1 MNKKTCLDVFL
12 KLEVLKNFHDNSNN
26 VLNYVV
32 SGNLLNG
39 KKLKVITRL
48 DQFQYSISTDELRNC
63 MLQIEFFFILDQDEL
78 VCQSRNIYFTDKRA
92 RRVKKEQSQTFQKIK
107 RIQIMK
113 TLFKALSRSF

>member
-1 MNKKTCLDVFL
+1 MRREVYMNKKTCLDVFL

-63 MLQIEFFFILDQDEL
+63 MLQIDFFLFL
-78 VCQSRNIYFTDKRA
+78 
-92 RRVKKEQSQTFQKIK
+92 IK
-107 RIQIMK
+107 M
-113 TLFKALSRSF
+113 S